1 MVSFTNENTTKKQ
14 HESSEAITAA
24 NVKIKPHGFTDD
36 RRGVLQVPLMAKA
49 RMPAQNIEAS
59 GSEGVAS
66 CSVCL
71 TYEFSLCAAIK
82 RKNNSSNPEADEP
95 LITSS
100 VHTIPSRRTICHAK
114 EWSEFVT
121 VICKGWAASSS
132 ALPDG
137 RRQIHSILLPGDV
150 VLSTGPF
157 NPVFGHTVEAIT
169 DVTYRR
175 YKRSELEA
183 LIFEDPDLFKRVT
196 DMWGEARS
204 HAHQLA
210 LSLGRRTAHERI
222 SSFILML
229 AESLARRG
237 MMTDDTMDF
246 PLRLKHI
253 ADATG
258 LTPVHVSKV
267 QTEFQRAGLIK
278 TKDRSMTILDRV
290 ELRHIAGPQ

>member
-14 HESSEAITAA
+14 HEPSEAITAA
-24 NVKIKPHGFTDD
+24 NIKIKPHGFTNDH
-36 RRGVLQVPLMAKA
+36 RSVLPLMAQA
-49 RMPAQNIEAS
+49 RMPAQNIEA
-59 GSEGVAS
+59 GEKENVTS
-66 CSVCL
+66 CSACHA
-71 TYEFSLCAAIK
+71 YDFSLCAAL
-82 RKNNSSNPEADEP
+82 NNLAAGLEPEES

-183 LIFEDPDLFKRVT
+183 LIFENSDLFKRLT
-196 DMWGEARS
+196 DMWSEARA
-204 HAHQLA
+204 HANQLA

-222 SSFILML
+222 ASFILTL
-229 AESLARRG
+229 ADSLARRD
-237 MMTDDTMDF
+237 MMKGETMEF

-267 QTEFQRAGLIK
+267 QTEFQRSGLIK
-278 TKDRSMTILDRV
+278 TKDRSMTILDRA

>member
-1 MVSFTNENTTKKQ
+1 LELVGLTNENTTTTKQ
-14 HESSEAITAA
+14 HEPSEAITAA
-24 NVKIKPHGFTDD
+24 NIKIKPHGFTNDH
-36 RRGVLQVPLMAKA
+36 RRALPLTAKGE
-49 RMPAQNIEAS
+49 MPAQNVEARGGES
-59 GSEGVAS
+59 ITS
-66 CSVCL
+66 CSACL
-71 TYEFSLCAAIK
+71 AHDFSLCAAL
-82 RKNNSSNPEADEP
+82 NNLAADLGP
-95 LITSS
+95 DDARITAT

-121 VICKGWAASSS
+121 VICNGWAASSS

-183 LIFEDPDLFKRVT
+183 LIFEHSDLFKRLT
-196 DMWGEARS
+196 DMWSEARS
-204 HAHQLA
+204 YANQLA

-222 SSFILML
+222 ASFILTL
-229 AESLARRG
+229 ADSLARRG
-237 MMTDDTMDF
+237 MMKGETMEF
-246 PLRLKHI
+246 PLRLRHI

-267 QTEFQRAGLIK
+267 QTEFQRSGLIK
-278 TKDRSMTILDRV
+278 TKDRSLTILDRV
-290 ELRHIAGPQ
+290 ELHHIAGPQ